1 MDVNYKPNELRP
13 GMVLA
18 QDVITLQG
26 QRIAKE
32 GDVLNNAL
40 ISKSTCYSIASVK
53 IKSEETE
60 KTEPPVP
67 PAPKPKTGSETVSY
81 TQKLKRTEVYQTFQI
96 DYSRNIAMMRGL
108 FTRIIKLDHPKVDFD
123 SILKDVSS
131 LFAQKTTLD
140 LFEILQTMT
149 SLDDAVYVHS
159 LNVALIARGI
169 GRWMNL
175 DSDTL
180 SIITLAG
187 YFHDIGKL
195 AIPPEI
201 LNKQGK
207 LTDEEFEIQ
216 KTHALEGKKLLSK
229 VPNIDS
235 RILTAALQHHERN
248 DGSGY
253 PRGLSGDEIDPI
265 ASVIA
270 VADVYDAMTTARV
283 YRGPLCAFQ
292 VIAAFE
298 KDGIQKYSPMVVM
311 TFLSRLASAYQNS
324 RVILNDGRRCTVVYI
339 HHHNNT
345 MSRPIVQFDDGSII
359 DLMRE
364 PSLSIKAI
372 I

>member
-1 MDVNYKPNELRP
+1 MNIKYKPNELRP

-18 QDVITLQG
+18 EDVMTVQG
-26 QRIAKE
+26 QRIARA
-32 GDVLNNAL
+32 GDVLDNAL
-40 ISKSTCYSIASVK
+40 ISKITFYYIFSVS
-53 IKSEETE
+53 IKSEAEPEQKEEQKPEE
-60 KTEPPVP
+60 KKVNSTIPY
-67 PAPKPKTGSETVSY
+67 S
-81 TQKLKRTEVYQTFQI
+81 QKLKSTELYQTFQI
-96 DYSRNIAMMRGL
+96 DYSKNIAVMRGL
-108 FTRIIKLDHPKVDFD
+108 FTRIIKSEHPTVDYS
-123 SILKDVSS
+123 SILRDVSS
-131 LFAQKTTLD
+131 LYAQKTTLN
-140 LFEILQTMT
+140 LFDILQTMT

-169 GRWMNL
+169 GRWMGL
-175 DSDTL
+175 DAETL
-180 SIITLAG
+180 NVITLAG

-195 AIPPEI
+195 AISPAI
-201 LNKQGK
+201 MNKKGK

-216 KTHALEGKKLLSK
+216 KTHALEGKKILSK
-229 VPNIDS
+229 IPNIDS
-235 RILTAALQHHERN
+235 RILAATLQHHERN

-298 KDGIQKYSPMVVM
+298 KDGIQKYSPKVVL
-311 TFLSRLASAYQNS
+311 TFLSRLAGAYQS
-324 RVILNDGRRCTVVYI
+324 ARVLLSDGRRCNVVYI

-345 MSRPIVQFDDGSII
+345 MSRPIVQFDDGTIL
-359 DLMRE
+359 DLMTE
-364 PSLSIKAI
+364 PSLSIQAI

>member
-1 MDVNYKPNELRP
+1 MDVNLKPTELKP
-13 GMVLA
+13 GMILA
-18 QDVITLQG
+18 DDVMTLQG
-26 QRIAKE
+26 QRIAKA
-32 GDVLNNAL
+32 GDVLNNSL
-40 ISKSTCYSIASVK
+40 ISKITFYSIASVT
-53 IKSEETE
+53 IRSEEPEKEE
-60 KTEPPVP
+60 KTAM
-67 PAPKPKTGSETVSY
+67 PAPGAKTGTETISY
-81 TQKLKRTEVYQTFQI
+81 AQKLKRTEVYQNFQI
-96 DYSRNIAMMRGL
+96 DYSRNIAIMRGL
-108 FTRIIKLDHPKVDFD
+108 FSRIIRLDHPKVDFK
-123 SILKDVSS
+123 SILRDVSS

-140 LFEILQTMT
+140 LFDILQTMT

-175 DSDTL
+175 DSETL
-180 SIITLAG
+180 SLITLAG

-216 KTHALEGKKLLSK
+216 KSHALEGKKILAK
-229 VPNIDS
+229 IPNIDS
-235 RILTAALQHHERN
+235 RILASALQHHERN

-292 VIAAFE
+292 VISAFE
-298 KDGIQKYSPMVVM
+298 RDGIQKYSPKVVL
-311 TFLSRLASAYQNS
+311 TFLSRLAGAYQNA
-324 RVILNDGRRCTVVYI
+324 RVMLNDGRRCTVVYI
-339 HHHNNT
+339 HHHHN
-345 MSRPIVQFDDGSII
+345 MSRPIVQFDDGTIA
-359 DLMRE
+359 DLMNE